1 MKKLTLTILIVITSV
16 QLYAQQTATDS
27 IKQTISTLFD
37 GMRKGDS
44 TIVKSTFAKNMVLQS
59 ISDGKDGK
67 AVLSTDNAN
76 DFARSVGTPHAQAYD
91 ERIVYDMIRIGGD
104 LAIVWAPYKFYLGDK
119 FHHCGVDSFQLM
131 RTPAGW
137 KIIYIVDTRRKTSC
151 D

>member
-1 MKKLTLTILIVITSV
+1 MKKITFLVLAIFACIRVS
-16 QLYAQQTATDS
+16 AQQTATDS
-27 IKQTISTLFD
+27 IKQTIGTLFD

-67 AVLSTDNAN
+67 AILSTDSAN

-91 ERIVYDMIRIGGD
+91 ERIVYDVIEIDGD

-131 RTPAGW
+131 RTPSGW
-137 KIIYIVDTRRKTSC
+137 KIIYIVDTRRKT
-151 D
+151 